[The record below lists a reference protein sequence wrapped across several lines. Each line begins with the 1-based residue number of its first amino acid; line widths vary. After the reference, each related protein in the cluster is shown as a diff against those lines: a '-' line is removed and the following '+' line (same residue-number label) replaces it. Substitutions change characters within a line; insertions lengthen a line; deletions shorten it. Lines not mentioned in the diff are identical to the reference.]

1 MRITNS
7 MVARAAVSGIQAQ
20 MRALDEARQQAT
32 SGIRVSRPS
41 DDPVAM
47 AGVMQSSSGL
57 RALDQY
63 QRNLMSAQSRL
74 DVEDSTLTQ
83 LTDVLQ
89 RAKELAVSQATST
102 ADGTTR
108 SVTAAEVTQLVD
120 FVKGLANTQ
129 LAGTYVYGGTY
140 ADTPPYVGGAL
151 DPAKP
156 PQGAFKVE
164 VGANRLLETNHSA
177 QEIFVDT
184 DAVDGLQALA
194 DALNANDVT
203 GIKNAMTRLDSAYDE
218 VQNLTG
224 DLGARMNQLDV
235 TVSNLESLEVNLQTF
250 RSGLE
255 DADLT
260 EAVTRMVN
268 RQNSLEAAMLANSKI
283 LDLTLSDYL
292 R

>member
-7 MVARAAVSGIQAQ
+7 MIARGAVTGIQAQ

-41 DDPVAM
+41 DDPVAV

-57 RALDQY
+57 RALEQY
-63 QRNLMSAQSRL
+63 QRNLLSAQSRL
-74 DVEDSTLTQ
+74 HVEDSTLSQ

-102 ADGTTR
+102 ADGATR
-108 SVTAAEVTQLVD
+108 GVAGAEVSELVD
-120 FVKGLANTQ
+120 FVKELANTQ
-129 LAGTYVYGGTY
+129 LAGSYMYGGTY
-140 ADTPPYVGGAL
+140 ADTPPYVAGAL
-151 DPAKP
+151 DPSKP

-164 VGANRLLETNHSA
+164 VGTKRLLETNHSA

-184 DAVDGLQALA
+184 DAVDSLQALA
-194 DALNANDVT
+194 DALNTNDVA
-203 GIKNAMTRLDSAYDE
+203 GIKAAMTRMDAAFDD

-235 TVSNLESLEVNLQTF
+235 TVSNLQSLEVNLQTF
-250 RSGLE
+250 RSGLQ

-260 EAVTRMVN
+260 EAVTNMVN
-268 RQNSLEAAMLANSKI
+268 RQNSLQAAMLANSKI

>member
-1 MRITNS
+1 M
-7 MVARAAVSGIQAQ
+7 MAREAVTGIQAQ
-20 MRALDEARQQAT
+20 MRALDEARRQAT
-32 SGIRVSRPS
+32 TGIRVSRPS
-41 DDPVAM
+41 DDPVAV

-57 RALDQY
+57 RALEQY

-74 DVEDSTLTQ
+74 DVEDSTLSQ
-83 LTDVLQ
+83 LTDVMQ
-89 RAKELAVSQATST
+89 RAKELAVSQVTST
-102 ADGTTR
+102 ADASTR
-108 SVTAAEVTQLVD
+108 AVTAAEVSQLVD

-129 LAGTYVYGGTY
+129 LAGSYIYGGMY
-140 ADTPPYVGGAL
+140 ADTPPYVAGAL

-156 PQGAFKVE
+156 PQGAFRVE

-177 QEIFVDT
+177 QEIFVDS
-184 DAVDGLQALA
+184 DAVDSLQALA
-194 DALNANDVT
+194 DALNTSDVA
-203 GIKNAMTRLDSAYDE
+203 GIKSAMSRLDAAYDT
-218 VQNLTG
+218 VQTVTG

-283 LDLTLSDYL
+283 LDLTLADYL